1 MTQQAIQKVKEKSK
15 FRLDA
20 ARLLGV
26 DGSVRLRRWRR
37 ESNPCGEYQE
47 KWQLVCYS
55 RPKVREQTK
64 RRVFRRLL
72 CSNIYALICAYY

>member
-1 MTQQAIQKVKEKSK
+1 MSVAFPSARPRSKGEVTQQAIQKVKEKSK

-55 RPKVREQTK
+55 RPKV
-64 RRVFRRLL
+64 
-72 CSNIYALICAYY
+72 